1 MGLEVKGMDRS
12 QGHMGIKAGHSKE
25 IDTMETPSGSGSQVL
40 KNPHRVRSQG
50 PFIKVKAT

>member
-1 MGLEVKGMDRS
+1 MKGMDRS
-12 QGHMGIKAGHSKE
+12 QGHMGIKVGHSKE

-40 KNPHRVRSQG
+40 KNQHTVRSPG

>member
-40 KNPHRVRSQG
+40 KNHHTVRSQG
-50 PFIKVKAT
+50 PFIRVKAT